1 MVFNNYT
8 LSLTLLIIAFFIALT
23 AVSVILS
30 RIIYIT
36 KRKNIYNITDAHNLA
51 SNLIFRM
58 PGISFFPIMLFVISI
73 CALIATSIHELENIQ
88 IYEPTLIRLPAFIS
102 GYLLIWGAG
111 VKNDITGLSHK
122 NKITALVLAA
132 LILIFGDIYINDFN
146 GLFGI
151 GSIPDWIGMLF
162 TIILVMFIISTI
174 NLIDSTDGPS
184 SGFSI
189 IAFINLGILFFE
201 RNIFCYTLICTIF
214 IGILIPFF
222 YFNVFKTNKKIFMGN
237 TGSLTIGYL
246 LAFLGIRYAMNT
258 DANYEQLTSPAMIT
272 LSVMFIP
279 LFDALRVMMERMSKG
294 KSPFHPDR
302 RHIHHKLLDLGLS
315 HRKTMVW
322 LVISAEIFVI
332 LNTNLVKILNIN
344 VVFAMDMILWVGLI
358 QALNFL
364 KRKKDK
370 NNYAIV

>member
-1 MVFNNYT
+1 MAFNNYT

-36 KRKNIYNITDAHNLA
+36 KRKNSSDITDAHKLA
-51 SNLIFRM
+51 SNSIFRLA
-58 PGISFFPIMLFVISI
+58 GISFFPIMLFVISI
-73 CALIATSIHELENIQ
+73 CALIATSIHEMENIQ

-102 GYLLIWGAG
+102 GYLLLWGIG

-122 NKITALVLAA
+122 NKIIALFLAA
-132 LILIFGDIYINDFN
+132 LILVFGDIYINDFN

-151 GSIPDWIGMLF
+151 GAIPDWIGMPF

-174 NLIDSTDGPS
+174 NLIDNTDGPS

-222 YFNVFKTNKKIFMGN
+222 YFNVFKTSKKISMGN
-237 TGSLTIGYL
+237 TGSLTLGYL

-258 DANYEQLTSPAMIT
+258 DANYEQLTSPVMVT
-272 LSVMFIP
+272 LSTMFIP
-279 LFDALRVMMERMSKG
+279 MFDTLRVILERICKG
-294 KSPFHPDR
+294 KSPFLPDR
-302 RHIHHKLLDLGLS
+302 RHIHQKLLDLGLS
-315 HRKTMVW
+315 HCKTMVW
-322 LVISAEIFVI
+322 LVICAEIFVI
-332 LNTNLVKILNIN
+332 LNINLVKILNIN

-364 KRKKDK
+364 KRKKD
-370 NNYAIV
+370 NNYARV